1 VEIRSAGINITK
13 RRSMFYENC
22 AFRVLAS
29 PGFCAVTQT
38 HTHNKPITQVA
49 GNPSMS
55 AAGKGVVMSPMPAI
69 PMQAVQS
76 SVTPGVPYFGVMPNP
91 QNSISYAEGR
101 APRYPAN
108 MPPQQPNGLIGPVVG
123 FPETGY

>member
-1 VEIRSAGINITK
+1 
-13 RRSMFYENC
+13 
-22 AFRVLAS
+22 
-29 PGFCAVTQT
+29 
-38 HTHNKPITQVA
+38 
-49 GNPSMS
+49 MS

-91 QNSISYAEGR
+91 QNSLSYANPQNSISYAEGR